1 MPLVLIDLLEGR
13 TSAQLETL
21 ADTVQEV
28 MEREFAA
35 PPGDRYQIITQH
47 RPGELRVGTSGLPLR
62 RSDDVVLLRIVQ
74 QGRSEE
80 QKTRTYRA
88 LAELLEERS
97 GIDPQDLAI
106 TVVQNTRADWSFG
119 KGSAQFLTGE
129 LA

>member
-13 TSAQLETL
+13 TPTQLETL

-28 MEREFAA
+28 MERDFAA

-47 RPGELRVGTSGLPLR
+47 RPGELRIGASGLPLR

-88 LAELLEERS
+88 LAERLQDRC
-97 GIDPQDLAI
+97 GIDPQDLVI

-119 KGSAQFLTGE
+119 NGSAQFLTGE